1 MIFVAD
7 YLALGLVITLSMF
20 FFDSKT
26 DLRYMSSSGRIYL
39 GCLITTALT
48 AIIDMASVVMHD
60 MTHLPLWLQVGVNS
74 LYFVSSIVTTTVIAL
89 YLFTKILE
97 HTHDH
102 RCAENA
108 YVGLTVLLVLH
119 LAMVIANWWT
129 GWLFYFED
137 GRYCR
142 GPLNALGYAITVAQ
156 MALVIIC
163 YFRNRKNANR
173 PMRRVLL
180 QTAPL
185 IPICIIVNRL
195 QPGIMLNPFIMAMVD
210 TVLFLTFMGQRQ
222 GIHSL
227 TELNDLHRFFD
238 VADRRISRKESFT
251 VFRINL
257 RDFSTLNQKY
267 GYQYGDEY
275 LYHFASGLDKLFPGG
290 LAFHMNGAVFAV
302 LLRTADPGDGE
313 KQANRLLSYLNEGI
327 PYGGDTISLDYVV
340 VQYVSD
346 GTEKSAAEL
355 FEIMEHVVNKA
366 YGLKQRYIRCTA
378 ADVEEMV
385 RKRYLQERL
394 RKIDR
399 EHGYEVWFQP
409 VCCLA
414 AERFCS
420 MEALIRLRE
429 PDGSMISPAE
439 FIPLAEQTGQVSAIT
454 WFVLEE
460 ACRMLNTHPELAD
473 VTVSINLPMAQ
484 MLEKDFVRHFTS
496 IVDGAGINHHSICI
510 EFTERAILDNFE
522 QTKSIMEEL
531 GRSGFRFYLDDFG
544 AGYSNFN
551 CLTQLPFQIIKLDR
565 SLVKYGKDGCPDYTM
580 VCTLTKLLH
589 DMELVVIAEGAE
601 TPEAVQALSDQGID
615 RIQGFAL
622 AMPMAEGKLVDF
634 YRERAAG
641 AAAQE

>member
-39 GCLITTALT
+39 SCLVATALT
-48 AIIDMASVVMHD
+48 AAIDMASVVMHD
-60 MTHLPLWLQVGVNS
+60 MPHLPLWLQMTVNS
-74 LYFVSSIVTTTVIAL
+74 LYFVSSIVTTTSIAL
-89 YLFTKILE
+89 YLFTKMLE
-97 HTHDH
+97 HNSDA
-102 RCAENA
+102 RCMRYA
-108 YVGLTVLLVLH
+108 YIGLSVLQGLHLLV
-119 LAMVIANWWT
+119 VVANWWT

-137 GRYCR
+137 GLYHR
-142 GPLNALGYAITVAQ
+142 GPLNALGYVISAAQ
-156 MALVIIC
+156 MLLVILC
-163 YFRNRKNANR
+163 YFRNRKTAVR
-173 PMRRVLL
+173 SMRRVLL

-195 QPGIMLNPFIMAMVD
+195 QPGIMLNPFILAMVD

-227 TELNDLHRFFD
+227 TELNDLHRFYD
-238 VADRRISRKESFT
+238 VADRHISRREPFAVLLLT
-251 VFRINL
+251 L
-257 RDFSTLNQKY
+257 RDFTALNQKY
-267 GYQYGDEY
+267 GHRFGDEF
-275 LYHFASGLDKLFPGG
+275 LYQFAAGLDRLFPGG
-290 LAFHMNGAVFAV
+290 LAFHLNGSVFAV
-302 LLRTADPGDGE
+302 LLRTNENGEVE
-313 KQANRLLSYLNEGI
+313 KQTERLQGYLNAGI
-327 PYGGDTISLDYVV
+327 SHGGDAIVLEHVV

-346 GTEKSAAEL
+346 GTEKTAAEL
-355 FEIMEHVVNKA
+355 YEIMEHVLIKA
-366 YGLKQRYIRCTA
+366 YGLKHSCIRCTA
-378 ADVEEMV
+378 ADVEEMA
-385 RKRYLQERL
+385 RERYLRERL

-409 VCCLA
+409 VHCLA
-414 AERFCS
+414 SERFCS

-439 FIPLAEQTGQVSAIT
+439 FIPLAEKTGQVNAIT
-454 WFVLEE
+454 WFVLDE

-473 VTVSINLPMAQ
+473 ITVSINLPMVQ
-484 MLEKDFVRHFTS
+484 MLEKDFVRRFTAV
-496 IVDGAGINHHSICI
+496 VDGAGINHHSICI
-510 EFTERAILDNFE
+510 EFTERAILGSLE
-522 QTKSIMEEL
+522 QTKHIMEEL
-531 GRSGFRFYLDDFG
+531 GHSGFRFYLDDFG

-551 CLTQLPFQIIKLDR
+551 CITQLPFQTIKLDR
-565 SLVKYGKDGCPDYTM
+565 SLVRRGRNGSSDYSM

-601 TPEAVQALSDQGID
+601 TPEEVQALSDQGID

-634 YRERAAG
+634 YRARAVR
-641 AAAQE
+641 E